1 MDLISL
7 FRLFVGFELIKV
19 LLFNQNQLTILNY
32 EHKPILFFEPSKI
45 NNYQTQ
51 FQPVIKKDEVKKAY
65 QKIREQYEL
74 DQSMKIN
81 KKIVDNSYLF
91 Y

>member
-1 MDLISL
+1 MAL

-32 EHKPILFFEPSKI
+32 EHKPTLFFEPSKI